1 MASKR
6 LIKELDQ
13 YNKDPSPA
21 VTRLEP
27 TNDDDLF
34 HLTAVLRGPDGTA
47 YEGRYSASKHHCHYN
62 HLITSL
68 LGGTFT
74 LHLAI
79 PSTYP
84 NSPPAI
90 TFKTPCCHP
99 NVSFTTGEI
108 CLDLLKTSWT
118 PAYGMISSLEAV
130 QQLLSAGGE
139 ADSPLNLDIAKLI
152 REGDLVGAEALVRL
166 YTRMYAMGE

>member
-21 VTRLEP
+21 VTLLEP
-27 TNDDDLF
+27 TSDDDLF

-47 YEGRYSASKHHCHYN
+47 YEGG
-62 HLITSL
+62 I
-68 LGGTFT
+68 FT
-74 LHLAI
+74 LHLSI

-84 NSPPAI
+84 NSPPTI

-99 NVSFTTGEI
+99 NVNFTTGEI

-118 PAYGMISSLEAV
+118 PAYGMVSSLEAV

-166 YTRMYAMGE
+166 YTRMYAMDE

>member
-1 MASKR
+1 MAAKR

-21 VTRLEP
+21 LLRLEP
-27 TNDDDLF
+27 TSDDDIF

-47 YEGRYSASKHHCHYN
+47 YEGG
-62 HLITSL
+62 I
-68 LGGTFT
+68 FT
-74 LHLAI
+74 LTLTV
-79 PSTYP
+79 PQTYP
-84 NSPPAI
+84 NTPPQI

-99 NVSFTTGEI
+99 NVAFTTGEI

-118 PAYGMISSLEAV
+118 PAYGIVSSLEAV

-139 ADSPLNLDIAKLI
+139 ADSPLNLDIAKLV
-152 REGDLVGAEALVRL
+152 REGDLVGAEGLVRL
-166 YTRMYAMGE
+166 YTRMYAMGSS